1 MPAVVAAPAA
11 ALLLLLL
18 LLLSSPGAAD
28 AQRWRTDQS
37 YRPFGGGGSG
47 SRQKQGQQ
55 QQQPP
60 RQQQTSNTGDNNAY
74 FAGGQ
79 LPDASLALRLH
90 NTYRALHVAR
100 PLAWDPSLAR
110 DAQAWADGCRWR
122 HADAKSGEKK
132 PDQGENLYW
141 SKRYSADES
150 GARAVKAW
158 YREIADVDWRSS
170 MDRRAREPGRI
181 VGHATQ
187 VLWRSTARVG
197 CGYSRCASL
206 AGAPAGGGGSDGA
219 RADFV
224 VCRYSPAGN
233 YVGMAEREVMP
244 GRMGGPEVT
253 GARGD

>member
-1 MPAVVAAPAA
+1 MSTAAGV
-11 ALLLLLL
+11 LLLLLAV
-18 LLLSSPGAAD
+18 LLLSGPWGAD

-37 YRPFGGGGSG
+37 YRPFGGSG
-47 SRQKQGQQ
+47 SRQKQPQQPQ

-60 RQQQTSNTGDNNAY
+60 RQQQQQTSSNTENNNNAF

-79 LPDASLALRLH
+79 LPDAGLALRLH

-110 DAQAWADGCRWR
+110 DAQAWADGCQWR
-122 HADAKSGEKK
+122 HATSNEKK
-132 PDQGENLYW
+132 ADQGENMYW
-141 SKRYSADES
+141 SMRYSADES
-150 GARAVKAW
+150 GSRAVKAW
-158 YREIADVDWRSS
+158 YREIADIDWRAS

-187 VLWRSTARVG
+187 LLWRRTARVG
-197 CGYSRCASL
+197 CGYSRCANL
-206 AGAPAGGGGSDGA
+206 AGAPAAASDGA

-233 YVGMAEREVMP
+233 YVGMAEGEVMP
-244 GRMGGPEVT
+244 SQMGGPEV
-253 GARGD
+253 GR